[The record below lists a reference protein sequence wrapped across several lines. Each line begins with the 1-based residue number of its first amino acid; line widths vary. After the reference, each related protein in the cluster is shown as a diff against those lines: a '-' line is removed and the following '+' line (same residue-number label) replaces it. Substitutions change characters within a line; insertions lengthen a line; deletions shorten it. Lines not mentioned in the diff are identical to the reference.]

1 MLTATERQRRARAH
15 RRGDHSL
22 CDPRR
27 ECAGATAPTYMPGPA
42 PAPPKPPEPV
52 AVVPDRPAPG
62 GGKLSDRSQA
72 LHDELAPE
80 LNPLNRLLLV
90 EALRVADRLDYFDRL
105 IAGKQ
110 RRGEWLRLQEGDH
123 GEMRVVVDDL
133 LAEARQ
139 HGTALKTMLADL
151 VKALPK
157 APATPAQPK
166 VSAIASLADAAARR
180 RRTGSA

>member
-1 MLTATERQRRARAH
+1 MLTSTERSRRSRLHA
-15 RRGDHSL
+15 RGDHSL

-27 ECAGATAPTYMPGPA
+27 DCAGATAPTFMPGPA
-42 PAPPKPPEPV
+42 PAPPSPPVPV
-52 AVVPDRPAPG
+52 ASVPERRAPG
-62 GGKLSDRSQA
+62 DGLSERSQA
-72 LHDELAPE
+72 LHDELAPD
-80 LNPLNRLLLV
+80 LNPLSRLLLV
-90 EALRVADRLDYFDRL
+90 EALRIADRLDYMDRL

-110 RRGEWLRLQEGDH
+110 RRGEWLRLQEGDA

-151 VKALPK
+151 VKVLPK
-157 APATPAQPK
+157 QQAKDAPVK

-180 RRTGSA
+180 RAGGA